1 MEKLLCPVC
10 KKNMTL
16 YGSCLRC
23 ENGHSFD
30 LAKEGYVN
38 LLTGSKSGAATGDNK
53 DMARCR
59 KSFLDKGW
67 FEPLAKGLCEII
79 NRENASRVLDIC
91 CGEGYYS
98 EYISRNTRA
107 AVYGFDL
114 SKEMVRLAA
123 KRKCGA
129 RFFVANMAAVPVSDG
144 FADCAIHLFAPFC
157 DKEFARAVCKG
168 GCLVSVCPGKTHLWQ
183 MKQALYAVPYEN
195 EEENPTLEGFDLEET
210 FNIKADITL
219 TSPEDTD
226 SLFRMTP
233 YYYHTSQSDKQKLAS
248 LKELTT
254 VTDFYIRIYR
264 RK

>member
-10 KKNMTL
+10 KKNMAL
-16 YGSCLRC
+16 VGSSLCC
-23 ENGHSFD
+23 ENRHSFD

-38 LLTGSKSGAATGDNK
+38 LLTGSKSGASTGDNK

-59 KSFLDKGW
+59 KSFLDKGY

-79 NRENASRVLDIC
+79 SRENARTVLDIC
-91 CGEGYYS
+91 CGEGYYT
-98 EYISRNTRA
+98 EYISHCTTA
-107 AVYGFDL
+107 HVYGFDL

-123 KRKCGA
+123 KRKSNA
-129 RFFVANMAAVPVSDG
+129 RFFVANMSCVPVSDG

-157 DKEFARAVCKG
+157 EREFARVVRKG

-183 MKQALYAVPYEN
+183 LKQALYTTPYEN
-195 EEENPTLEGFDLEET
+195 EETCPTLEGFDLQEV

-219 TSPEDTD
+219 ESSEDAEE
-226 SLFRMTP
+226 LFRMTP
-233 YYYHTSQSDKQKLAS
+233 YYYHTSDEDKQKLLS
-248 LKELTT
+248 LDKLYTL
-254 VTDFYIRIYR
+254 TDFYVRIYR

>member
-10 KKNMTL
+10 KKNMAL
-16 YGSCLRC
+16 VGSCLRC
-23 ENGHSFD
+23 ESGHSFD

-38 LLTGSKSGAATGDNK
+38 LLIGSKSGAATGDNK

-59 KSFLDKGW
+59 KSFLDKGY
-67 FEPLAKGLCEII
+67 FEPLARELCEII
-79 NRENASRVLDIC
+79 NRESASTVLDIC
-91 CGEGYYS
+91 CGEGYYA
-98 EYISRNTRA
+98 EYISRNTSA

-123 KRKCGA
+123 KRRSGA
-129 RFFVANMAAVPVSDG
+129 RFFVANMSAVPICDG

-157 DKEFARAVCKG
+157 EKEFARVVCKG
-168 GCLVSVCPGKTHLWQ
+168 GVLVSVCPGKTHLWH
-183 MKQALYAVPYEN
+183 MKQTLYTTPYEN

-210 FNIKADITL
+210 YNIKADITL
-219 TSPEDTD
+219 ASPEDTD
-226 SLFRMTP
+226 ALFRMTP
-233 YYYHTSQSDKQKLAS
+233 YYYHTSENDKQKLAS
-248 LKELTT
+248 LDTLTT

>member
-10 KKNMTL
+10 KKNMAL
-16 YGSCLRC
+16 VGSSLRC

-38 LLTGSKSGAATGDNK
+38 LLTGSKAGASTGDNK

-59 KSFLDKGW
+59 KSFLDKGY
-67 FEPLAKGLCEII
+67 FEPLAESLCQII
-79 NRENASRVLDIC
+79 NRENASTVLDIC
-91 CGEGYYS
+91 CGEGYYA
-98 EYISRNTRA
+98 EYISRNTSA

-123 KRKCGA
+123 RRKSKA
-129 RFFVANMAAVPVSDG
+129 QFFVANMSAIPVSDG

-157 DKEFARAVCKG
+157 EKEFARAVCKG
-168 GCLVSVCPGKTHLWQ
+168 GCLVSVCPGKTHLWH
-183 MKQALYAVPYEN
+183 MKQTLYATPYEN
-195 EEENPTLEGFDLEET
+195 EEENPTLEGFDLEEV
-210 FNIKADITL
+210 FNVKADITL

-226 SLFRMTP
+226 ALFRMTP
-233 YYYHTSQSDKQKLAS
+233 YYYHTSESDKQKLAS
-248 LKELTT
+248 LQTLTT